1 MYRRI
6 HFLAVFSLLFLTVAT
21 LSCKKA
27 VDKAIENAAYEII
40 TNGRWEI
47 VKFEIGTTSLLTEYE
62 PFEFQ
67 FYKSGVVTAYL
78 PGSPNV
84 NGTWLGKE
92 DILAI
97 ESSFPGVNDPLK
109 RLNGT
114 WLITGVTEVSVR
126 GTRTEGSD
134 VYTLWL
140 KKI

>member
-1 MYRRI
+1 MIRKMN
-6 HFLAVFSLLFLTVAT
+6 FLALFSLLAIIIST

-27 VDKAIENAAYEII
+27 VDKAVENAAYEII
-40 TNGRWEI
+40 TNGKWEI
-47 VKFEIGTTSLLTEYE
+47 VKFEIGNTSLLSEYE

-67 FYKSGVVTAYL
+67 FYKSGVVTAFF
-78 PGSPNV
+78 PGSPNI

-92 DILAI
+92 ETLAI
-97 ESSFPGVNDPLK
+97 ESSFPGVDNPLK

-114 WLITGVTEVSVR
+114 WFITGVTEVTVR